1 MPVAQMGLNSCGTMA
16 DSGLEN
22 ISFCYPFHTVGKVFF
37 QRELFAIVPDTT
49 AGRSANLGAN
59 VFVKSS

>member
-1 MPVAQMGLNSCGTMA
+1 MA

-59 VFVKSS
+59 VFVKSSWK